1 MNCPFPYNVPDG
13 ISLNVGQTICLDN
26 FPASCANV
34 IFSPEDKPSC
44 KLYEF
49 QIGDTLEGVAG
60 DLGIIVNDLLS
71 LNDDVI
77 DASSPIQPGTLLRL
91 PGWVNGE
98 CIDPNYDVESCRAY
112 RAKEGD
118 SLSTIATTFRV
129 SMSMLEK
136 LNPDYVGN
144 VISIGNFVKIP
155 PHPETCTTSTIVDGP
170 SAVGNKCRYHTIE
183 LGENLSVL
191 AGNYGYTLDQ
201 VLSVNPELNDNPA
214 LLSPGFKLKLV
225 GWTDDCG
232 EGFRANGNSTPTNGG
247 TVVIPP
253 STPTVPSPPMP
264 NMIPPPLSTM
274 TPPPMP
280 SAAPAPAPV
289 VTPAPA
295 PVPAP
300 EAELETTE
308 NGASKIAATVAS
320 VVAAVFLLF

>member
-1 MNCPFPYNVPDG
+1 
-13 ISLNVGQTICLDN
+13 
-26 FPASCANV
+26 
-34 IFSPEDKPSC
+34 
-44 KLYEF
+44 
-49 QIGDTLEGVAG
+49 
-60 DLGIIVNDLLS
+60 
-71 LNDDVI
+71 
-77 DASSPIQPGTLLRL
+77 
-91 PGWVNGE
+91 
-98 CIDPNYDVESCRAY
+98 
-112 RAKEGD
+112 
-118 SLSTIATTFRV
+118 
-129 SMSMLEK
+129 
-136 LNPDYVGN
+136 
-144 VISIGNFVKIP
+144 
-155 PHPETCTTSTIVDGP
+155 
-170 SAVGNKCRYHTIE
+170 

-247 TVVIPP
+247 PVVIPP